1 MINDISHL
9 LNEAQLKPALHK
21 NGPMMVI
28 AGAGSGKTRVL
39 TYRIAHLMSE
49 GVDSFS
55 ILALTFTN
63 KAAREMKDRIAKI
76 VGESEAR
83 NLWMGT
89 FHSVFARILRS
100 EAHYLGYPNSFSI
113 YDIQDSEK
121 LISSIIKEFKLEKD
135 IYKFRQIRARIS
147 SYKNSLITV
156 KAYFDNQELQE
167 YDRESKRPELGKI
180 YKEYV
185 ERCFKAGAMDFDDL
199 LLKTNELL
207 NLFPEVLFKYQE
219 RFKYILVDEYQD
231 TNHSQYLIVK
241 SLADKYQ
248 NLCVVGDDS
257 QSIYAFRG
265 ANIQNILNFSKD
277 YPNSITYRLEQN
289 YRSTKN
295 IVNTANA
302 LINRNQN
309 KLEKK
314 LWTNN
319 PEGGK
324 VVIQRCP
331 TDTEEGRFVSENIFE
346 TSMQYQLSFDDFAVL
361 YRTNAQSRSIE
372 DSLRKRNIP
381 YRVYGGVSFYQ
392 RKEIKD
398 ILAYLR
404 LIVNSNDEESLK
416 RIINYPTRGIG
427 QTTIDKLILATKSH
441 DCSLYDVIEKING
454 ISININNGI
463 KSKLISF
470 YTMIESLKIQSKKLN
485 AYDLAFDLTRKIGII
500 DELKKDMGSESIS
513 RIENVEELLNGIRD
527 FVDGQ
532 MEIVDA
538 KASIVEFLEDVT
550 LATDF
555 DNEIVDKKSVS
566 LMTVH
571 LAKGLEFKNV
581 YIIGL
586 EEDLFPSAMSI
597 NSREDLEEERRLFYV
612 AITRA
617 QERLNISYALS
628 RFRWGKILDSDA
640 SRFLGELDESCIS
653 KRGVDLKSNSFNSSY
668 IDTNIFDNNNTN
680 PIRFFKP
687 KIKKSSTKNLKIVPP
702 KSKMKSIKD
711 FSNKTEI
718 NLTRLKVGDLVSHSR
733 FGKGKVK
740 LIDGTD
746 GNLKAVVDF
755 FHSGEKS
762 LLLRFAKLK
771 VLSD

>member
-21 NGPMMVI
+21 DGPMMVI

-39 TYRIAHLMSE
+39 TYRIAHLLSE
-49 GVDSFS
+49 GIDSFS

-76 VGESEAR
+76 VGESESR

-121 LISSIIKEFKLEKD
+121 LISSIIKEFKLNKD

-156 KAYFDNQELQE
+156 KAYFNNQELQE

-207 NLFPEVLFKYQE
+207 NLFPEVLFKYQQ

-265 ANIQNILNFSKD
+265 ANIQNILNFSRD

-314 LWTNN
+314 LWTDN
-319 PEGGK
+319 PEGDK

-346 TSMQYQLSFDDFAVL
+346 TSMQYQLSYDDFAVL

-398 ILAYLR
+398 ILA
-404 LIVNSNDEESLK
+404 
-416 RIINYPTRGIG
+416 
-427 QTTIDKLILATKSH
+427 
-441 DCSLYDVIEKING
+441 
-454 ISININNGI
+454 
-463 KSKLISF
+463 
-470 YTMIESLKIQSKKLN
+470 
-485 AYDLAFDLTRKIGII
+485 
-500 DELKKDMGSESIS
+500 
-513 RIENVEELLNGIRD
+513 
-527 FVDGQ
+527 
-532 MEIVDA
+532 
-538 KASIVEFLEDVT
+538 
-550 LATDF
+550 
-555 DNEIVDKKSVS
+555 
-566 LMTVH
+566 
-571 LAKGLEFKNV
+571 
-581 YIIGL
+581 
-586 EEDLFPSAMSI
+586 
-597 NSREDLEEERRLFYV
+597 
-612 AITRA
+612 
-617 QERLNISYALS
+617 
-628 RFRWGKILDSDA
+628 
-640 SRFLGELDESCIS
+640 
-653 KRGVDLKSNSFNSSY
+653 
-668 IDTNIFDNNNTN
+668 
-680 PIRFFKP
+680 
-687 KIKKSSTKNLKIVPP
+687 
-702 KSKMKSIKD
+702 
-711 FSNKTEI
+711 
-718 NLTRLKVGDLVSHSR
+718 
-733 FGKGKVK
+733 
-740 LIDGTD
+740 
-746 GNLKAVVDF
+746 
-755 FHSGEKS
+755 
-762 LLLRFAKLK
+762 
-771 VLSD
+771 